1 MLCKYPSSKRNF
13 ASPYSLSSSSTS
25 VRSLLI
31 MPLLTSS
38 IHCNLGFTFLFLP
51 ATFHSNII
59 FGILLLLILFKSSPS
74 SSPSSS
80 SSSSCLVLQYRES
93 VLFLY
98 VPLPAVSGVRPLF
111 PIKYFSFLQISLYT
125 ILPSISLNLFPS
137 GLLLR
142 YFFYILS
149 VFIANLVQHVS

>member
-80 SSSSCLVLQYRES
+80 SSSSSCLVLQYRES

-111 PIKYFSFLQISLYT
+111 PIKYFSFLQISLHT

-142 YFFYILS
+142 YFF
-149 VFIANLVQHVS
+149 FIFFLYS